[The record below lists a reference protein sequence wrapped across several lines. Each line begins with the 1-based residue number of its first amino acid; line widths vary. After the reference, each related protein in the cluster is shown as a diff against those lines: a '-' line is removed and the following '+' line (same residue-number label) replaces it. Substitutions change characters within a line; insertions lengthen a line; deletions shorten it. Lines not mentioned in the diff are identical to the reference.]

1 MLSKKVL
8 GGGAILDGVLI
19 AATEFMNWSGN
30 LHYLWAVLA
39 VIWGIVILAAK

>member
-1 MLSKKVL
+1 MLSKGVL

-19 AATEFMNWSGN
+19 ALTQLMGWPAN

-39 VIWGIVILAAK
+39 VIWGIVILAGK